1 MITSVSQTN
10 YDEVIERMTKRRDYF
25 SGMEFYQIASDYTTL
40 LSVIESLRSELK
52 DAQDKLANVKKWINN
67 EEENNDAGL

>member
-1 MITSVSQTN
+1 MITSMSQTN
-10 YDEVIERMTKRRDYF
+10 YDEVIERMTRRRDYF

-52 DAQDKLANVKKWINN
+52 DAQDKLANVEKCANN

>member
-1 MITSVSQTN
+1 MITSMSQTN
-10 YDEVIERMTKRRDYF
+10 YDEVIERMTRRRDYF

-52 DAQDKLANVKKWINN
+52 DAQDKLANVENCANN